1 MDKKVWIGAC
11 VAVALAGATVAAQTP
26 SSATSQQSS
35 SDRPITVTGC
45 LQKGDQ
51 SSSSA
56 TTGTTGS
63 SSSAQF
69 ILANAK
75 MSSGSSGSGSTAG
88 TTGTAAGGTTA
99 GGTTAGGATT
109 GSESGRMGG
118 RSYILDASPSEL
130 QNHVGHQIE
139 VTGTIDRS
147 ASSSYGNPPSTA
159 GGTTAGGTTAG
170 GTTTG
175 AAGSTGA
182 RSGANQHLKVTSVK
196 MVSSTCTSE

>member
-11 VAVALAGATVAAQTP
+11 VAVALAGATVAAQAP

-75 MSSGSSGSGSTAG
+75 MSSGSSSSGSSTAG

-130 QNHVGHQIE
+130 QNHVGHQVE

-147 ASSSYGNPPSTA
+147 ASSAYGSNPPS
-159 GGTTAGGTTAG
+159 TAGGTTAG

-175 AAGSTGA
+175 AAGSTGS

-196 MVSSTCTSE
+196 MISSTCTTE